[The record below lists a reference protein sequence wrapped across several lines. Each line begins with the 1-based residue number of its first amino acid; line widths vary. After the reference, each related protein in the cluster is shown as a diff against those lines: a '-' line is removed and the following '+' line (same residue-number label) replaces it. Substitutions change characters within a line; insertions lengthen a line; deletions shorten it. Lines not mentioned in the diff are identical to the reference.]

1 MNALVTEMVAQAQL
15 SKNLLVA
22 RRQKVL
28 ERSKNLLVDR
38 RQKVLGAKV
47 VAAALKHQAVAL
59 DKSKVMVDDWFQAW
73 KATEMVL
80 LVPTL

>member
-1 MNALVTEMVAQAQL
+1 MTASVTEMVAHAQL

-22 RRQKVL
+22 
-28 ERSKNLLVDR
+28 R